1 MDVIPLGIRPG
12 INNVGLRWYRTIADY
27 PILIRPCQR
36 VDCDDV
42 ADFIMA
48 EIYRHRECSFRGD
61 DHVRNVSIDGRR
73 VPPGETTL
81 NRCEVDLLRHLLRR
95 LSLHH
100 LKVTQY
106 LEEGIKLLLCLN
118 EKSQAAAFEEDT
130 SSEVP
135 LTGCVTQSKIFLSN
149 TFDFPY
155 MIAVSVTLSAPPT
168 VHVMGNCTMNE
179 SGRVLIVRGS
189 LVGRARQWVDA
200 VKNHLRQ
207 KWPDFAVNFNRTILR
222 RVIHTQTLSFDK
234 CLSSHKI

>member
-1 MDVIPLGIRPG
+1 LNTKPVEAALDKRPAISRVCMDVIPLGIRPG

-36 VDCDDV
+36 VDCDDI

-73 VPPGETTL
+73 VPSGETTL

-106 LEEGIKLLLCLN
+106 REEGIKLLLCLN
-118 EKSQAAAFEEDT
+118 ETKLS
-130 SSEVP
+130 
-135 LTGCVTQSKIFLSN
+135 GCVRRRYIERSATHRLRHAIEN
-149 TFDFPY
+149 FP
-155 MIAVSVTLSAPPT
+155 IQHVRFSVHDSSFGHAECPSHGPRD
-168 VHVMGNCTMNE
+168 G
-179 SGRVLIVRGS
+179 G
-189 LVGRARQWVDA
+189 
-200 VKNHLRQ
+200 
-207 KWPDFAVNFNRTILR
+207 ILHR
-222 RVIHTQTLSFDK
+222 R
-234 CLSSHKI
+234 